1 MKDPFADIV
10 SGQNN
15 SDPFADIVASH
26 QQQSVPMSQA
36 TSLPPTWSP
45 TVNGKK
51 VKAVYDPSAQAYITT
66 DFGTTQKVVRQRD
79 GTLALADHK
88 TNSNAAVAGS
98 SIVKSVASIPD
109 MLINTA
115 PNLIGLGMA
124 GTGFVGHKVADVA
137 EKLGAQ
143 KIANYYRGAAEL
155 ADKGLDNFE
164 STPSIVNRATREVL
178 PIVDPQTSGQRVM
191 DWGLQTAT
199 GTLLNPSAGLAGM
212 AKNALKL
219 GASGTIG
226 GVVSE
231 ETGNP
236 LLGIAA
242 SIAAPMAASAAA
254 SRLKRLPVSIT
265 ETGRENVAGR
275 QLLNSVSDPQKAIT
289 ALENAPKPTVSRPK
303 NAKGE
308 YLETPTGAT
317 SGQVV
322 AQATGDTGLLKA
334 EDVLRQR
341 IGVADEINQR
351 YAANAEARKQQ
362 LMRMMRDPDSTPNV
376 VKMARDEIAKL
387 SQKQS
392 EMSADAI
399 RRQQTALSELGTTT
413 SADDAAQ
420 RLVAVSDPIVEAK
433 RLDIKNKFE
442 SVDPFDEVKALRM
455 PAAQV
460 SRIIDD
466 VYAGETIAAD
476 SKVREVLNL
485 MNKFAAQNKA
495 AKDIPEL
502 NAIRPEVPKV
512 PTFNRTVVNPQID
525 DMLTA
530 VAKYGGISREE
541 AARIGLDPKML
552 NMRGMG
558 GLVPF
563 PLRGGTTVDEMATK
577 LAQDGYPVDLL
588 DDALRGYKVYA
599 PQGHEL
605 MAARADAERNLEMFN
620 EQLKLNPDML
630 GSSMTYKQ
638 MRVLEEKAG
647 RLQRAAYQNP
657 ELAKDAAVLT
667 QLKHLFRGAMDDGVK
682 NGNVPKDIYDN
693 YKIAM
698 KAHADFK
705 QQHDQGAAADLL
717 KNGIE
722 RRGANLANVPKKMVS
737 TREGLESFKK
747 AMGGEDEARKAL
759 SDYLATTFKN
769 EVLIPSTGGTKS
781 GWQEKAIKW
790 QTANKLALDEFP
802 NLRSAITDSIK
813 KSKTVDDMA
822 ARFKADTEN
831 MLKGG
836 GRIFDNLKDPSAV
849 IDTFIASKSRLADS
863 QFIVKM
869 AQDSPQFK
877 TSLRG
882 ALAEKVAGLNNAK
895 MIEFIEN
902 KANRELIKGIFG
914 DTVLKK
920 FDRVLVDAK
929 RDRLGSTLG
938 GVGGSQTY
946 GRGATDKIM
955 SQSIWKLDGAGASL
969 GALLGTMLG
978 GVGTMGG
985 ALGGAATAHT
995 VKVLNMKQNALTSR
1009 AMLDPKYAAELLK
1022 KQVAPTQYKRGALE
1036 SLKKNLAP
1044 STIPV
1049 QDKK

>member
-1 MKDPFADIV
+1 MSELDAFTQSRLAAKKPSSVLDDFVSARLKQKQDI
-10 SGQNN
+10 
-15 SDPFADIVASH
+15 P
-26 QQQSVPMSQA
+26 
-36 TSLPPTWSP
+36 
-45 TVNGKK
+45 
-51 VKAVYDPSAQAYITT
+51 
-66 DFGTTQKVVRQRD
+66 
-79 GTLALADHK
+79 
-88 TNSNAAVAGS
+88 SNAAVAGS
-98 SIVKSVASIPD
+98 SVAKGLAAIPD
-109 MLINTA
+109 MFINAA
-115 PNLIGLGMA
+115 PNLVGLGMA
-124 GTGFVGHKVADVA
+124 GTGFVS
-137 EKLGAQ
+137 
-143 KIANYYRGAAEL
+143 NEL
-155 ADKGLDNFE
+155 ANVIGRDNTLGGYFSKVNELANSGLANFE
-164 STPSIVNRATREVL
+164 STPSIVNRAAHEVL
-178 PIVDPQTSGQRVM
+178 PIADPQTPGQRVM

-199 GTLLNPSAGLAGM
+199 GTLMNPAAGAKGM
-212 AKNALKL
+212 TLNALKL
-219 GASGTIG
+219 GAAGTVG
-226 GVVSE
+226 GVVAE
-231 ETGNP
+231 KTGSP
-236 LLGIAA
+236 IAGIAA
-242 SIAAPMAASAAA
+242 SIAAPVVAGAVG
-254 SRLKRLPVSIT
+254 SRLSRIPQSVT
-265 ETGRENVAGR
+265 ATGRENVAGR

-303 NAKGE
+303 DAKGE
-308 YLETPTGAT
+308 YLKTSIGAT
-317 SGQVV
+317 SGQVI
-322 AQATGDTGLLKA
+322 AQQTGDTGLLKA
-334 EDVLRQR
+334 EDVMRQR
-341 IGVADEINQR
+341 PGVADEINQR

-362 LMRMMRDPDSTPNV
+362 LLRLMRDPDSTPNV

-387 SQKQS
+387 SQEQS

-433 RLDIKNKFE
+433 RLDIKNKFD

-512 PTFNRTVVNPQID
+512 PTFNRDVVNPQLD

-530 VAKYGGISREE
+530 VAKYKGISREE
-541 AARIGLDPKML
+541 AARIGLDSKML

-577 LAQDGYPVDLL
+577 LAQDGYPVDML

-638 MRVLEEKAG
+638 MRVLEEKIG

-693 YKIAM
+693 YKAAV
-698 KAHADFK
+698 KAHAEFK
-705 QQHDQGAAADLL
+705 QQHDQGVAADLL
-717 KNGIE
+717 KNGYE
-722 RRGANLANVPKKMVS
+722 RRGKNLASVPTKMLS
-737 TREGLESFKK
+737 TREGLDSFKK
-747 AMGGEDEARKAL
+747 AFGSEAEARQAL
-759 SDYLATTFKN
+759 SDRLATTFR
-769 EVLIPSTGGTKS
+769 ESVLIPSTGGTKS
-781 GWQEKAIKW
+781 GWQEAAIKW
-790 QTANKLALDEFP
+790 QNANKLALDEFP
-802 NLRSAITDSIK
+802 NLRAAITDSIK

-836 GRIFDNLKDPSAV
+836 GHIFDNLKDPSAV

-902 KANRELIKGIFG
+902 KANRELIKGLFG
-914 DTVLKK
+914 ETVLKK

-929 RDRLGSTLG
+929 RDRLGTTLG
-938 GVGGSQTY
+938 GTTNSATY
-946 GRGATDKIM
+946 GRTATDKLM
-955 SQSIWKLDGAGASL
+955 NQSVWKLDGAGASL
-969 GALLGTMLG
+969 GALLGNMLG

-995 VKVLNMKQNALTSR
+995 VKVLNMKQNATTSK
-1009 AMLDPKYAAELLK
+1009 AMLDPKYGAELLK
-1022 KQVAPTQYKRGALE
+1022 KQLAPTPYKAKTLGALM
-1036 SLKKNLAP
+1036 KYAAP
-1044 STIPV
+1044 STIPA
-1049 QDKK
+1049 QDKGKK